1 MHAMPHMRLL
11 VRLES
16 GEEREF
22 GPFALG
28 EAAAVT
34 REGVEVGVG
43 AAAPYRVTVRPP
55 GGERIVSLEYLLRA
69 PMGNFDEV
77 VPPDSGRWFMN
88 LMHVTGFWKYGRLAQ
103 SKIND
108 VKVPLYLFTGRD
120 GNVELAMGVLGELV
134 ETDLRLLEPV
144 SNRALNV
151 HTRGVEVSVRRGTDE
166 YPLPRSVPA
175 ADGSVTE
182 YVYLRTRP
190 EQGSHGPWLDVLR
203 DFSERTRS
211 VFGLEDRIV
220 ATSFEPFWC
229 SWTDWASDD
238 IGEDMVLENVKIGLD
253 VGVRNFIID
262 DGWFGPGLDTA
273 YETPLNI
280 GDWTPDP
287 AKFPDM
293 HGLVRRI
300 EALGARAVIWCAPHA
315 VGPASDAFAGR
326 RHLLIAPASGEPV
339 LGETQFYS
347 LCFMNAE
354 ARRAMADVC
363 VRLVQEYGFHGAK
376 YDLFNWIP
384 DLRCESPHHEH
395 DLDSMLIGLRLMLA
409 EADRRTHELS
419 PDYIVELKQNYG
431 TVFLTPYGTCMR
443 AGDAPFDPRTNF
455 LRTLH
460 VQAYTPAA
468 INDYQTFGPD
478 DSPQDVAVAVIAMLA
493 AGIPAYGSDFARL
506 SDQSRDVLRWYHRL
520 YADNMSGFLEHRT
533 AHNASHGVLRA
544 RAAERDIVFVL
555 QPSTSC
561 RIDRPAVVL
570 NGGYATRLTVDA
582 EAAGLC
588 FTVLSPSGGR
598 LTEPREHPGGPLT
611 VDVPPGGGID
621 FTEST
626 ADGVRLP

>member
-1 MHAMPHMRLL
+1 MTALPRMRLI

-28 EAAAVT
+28 ETADIT
-34 REGVEVGVG
+34 QDDFEVSVG
-43 AAAPYRVTVRPP
+43 RTAPFQVSVRPP
-55 GGERIVSLEYLLRA
+55 RDERIVSLEYLLRA

-108 VKVPLYLFTGRD
+108 VKVPLYMFTGRD
-120 GNVELAMGVLGELV
+120 GNVELAMGVIGALA

-151 HTRGVEVSVRRGTDE
+151 HTRGVEVSVRRGTKE

-182 YVYLRTRP
+182 HVYLLTRP
-190 EQGSHGPWLDVLR
+190 AEGGHGPWLNVLR
-203 DFSERTRS
+203 DFSERTRT
-211 VFGLEDRIV
+211 VFGLRDRIV
-220 ATSFEPFWC
+220 RESFEPFWC

-238 IGEDMVLENVKIGLD
+238 ISADMVLENVKIGLD

-273 YETPLNI
+273 YDTPLNI
-280 GDWTPDP
+280 GDWQPDP

-293 HGLVRRI
+293 QGLVRRLD
-300 EALGARAVIWCAPHA
+300 AMGARAVIWCAPHA
-315 VGPASDAFAGR
+315 VGPAADCFADR
-326 RHLLIAPASGEPV
+326 RHLLIAPNCGEPV

-354 ARRAMADVC
+354 ARRVMADVC
-363 VRLVQEYGFHGAK
+363 VRLVEDYGFHGAK

-395 DLDSMLIGLRLMLA
+395 DLDSMLIGLQLML
-409 EADRRTHELS
+409 EDADRRTREVS

-431 TVFLTPYGTCMR
+431 TAFLTPYGTCMR

-460 VQAYTPAA
+460 VQAYTPAS
-468 INDYQTFGPD
+468 INDYQTFGPGD
-478 DSPQDVAVAVIAMLA
+478 TPTDVAVSVIVMLA

-506 SDQSRDVLRWYHRL
+506 SDESKDVLRWHHQL
-520 YADNMSGFLEHRT
+520 YADNLSGFLQHRS
-533 AHNASHGVLRA
+533 ADNASHSVLRA
-544 RAAERDIVFVL
+544 AADERDVVFVL
-555 QPSTSC
+555 QPATSC
-561 RIDRPAVVL
+561 RVHRPAVVL

-582 EAAGLC
+582 QADGLS
-588 FTVLSPSGGR
+588 FSVLSPTGER
-598 LTEPREHPGGPLT
+598 LTTGREHPGGPLT
-611 VDVPPGGGID
+611 IDVPPGGGIV
-621 FTEST
+621 FEGAAGSE
-626 ADGVRLP
+626 GRL